1 MMGKTDIKNDQEY
14 VFLSLMIP
22 DRLSREVS
30 ENSKRTMVDAA
41 NALEHNLVRGFA
53 DNLPNPPK
61 VVNLLPIG
69 SYPQY
74 YKKPFISSSSFSLC
88 GRDDQLNFGF
98 CNIKLIRNYHIEI
111 SLYRYLD
118 QYCKKKNGEINLCIY
133 SASAVFLSVAKK
145 LKRKYPNIVICNIIA
160 DLPGMTNLS
169 NKKSKVLQWFIEHRA
184 KKAMHGLSSID
195 CFVVLTKQ
203 MAEYLHINK
212 PFCVIEGIASETK
225 ESNRRES
232 CEKKVILYAGTLHEK
247 FGVMNLVKAFQL
259 IDAPDYRLV
268 ICGIGDSADAIR
280 KAAEKD
286 SRISFLGQLPR
297 AEVLEWQKRVTVLV
311 NPRQNNEDFVK
322 YSFPSKILE
331 YLSSG
336 TPVVAYKLDGIPAEY
351 DRYIQYVE
359 DDSIETLMNKL
370 IGVCEL
376 AEKERKEMGRRGRL
390 FVLSEKNSDVQT
402 KKIIELIEYT
412 RKTTRSGGGVL
423 NVHI

>member
-1 MMGKTDIKNDQEY
+1 M
-14 VFLSLMIP
+14 
-22 DRLSREVS
+22 
-30 ENSKRTMVDAA
+30 
-41 NALEHNLVRGFA
+41 
-53 DNLPNPPK
+53 
-61 VVNLLPIG
+61 
-69 SYPQY
+69 
-74 YKKPFISSSSFSLC
+74 
-88 GRDDQLNFGF
+88 
-98 CNIKLIRNYHIEI
+98 
-111 SLYRYLD
+111 
-118 QYCKKKNGEINLCIY
+118 
-133 SASAVFLSVAKK
+133 
-145 LKRKYPNIVICNIIA
+145 
-160 DLPGMTNLS
+160 
-169 NKKSKVLQWFIEHRA
+169 
-184 KKAMHGLSSID
+184 
-195 CFVVLTKQ
+195 
-203 MAEYLHINK
+203 
-212 PFCVIEGIASETK
+212 
-225 ESNRRES
+225 
-232 CEKKVILYAGTLHEK
+232 ILYAGTLHEK

-376 AEKERKEMGRRGRL
+376 AEEERKEMGRRGRL
-390 FVLSEKNSDVQT
+390 FVLSEKNRDVQT